1 MTKPPASDA
10 AVPLSLFWLF
20 YLGGLGMF
28 FPFFSLYL
36 SENAGLSGTQ
46 VGLVL
51 ATMPAVGTFAQ
62 PFWGQVADRTGS
74 RAGVLVMLAA
84 GATLGQIGLYLASG
98 FEMLVATMF
107 VTALFGTVVI
117 PQAVAVSFAALGDPS
132 GRSFG
137 RVRVW
142 GTVGF
147 LATVVAFPRALDRL
161 QEAWGAAATPSV
173 SEPGLGILFP
183 LTALLMGS
191 AALCAVGIPRGG
203 AESLRAA
210 RGDWRA
216 LLRHRP
222 VRILLAL
229 SLLAYLSLQGPMGLF
244 PLLIRSQG
252 GSMQTVGDLWILMLA
267 LEIPLV
273 LYTGATV
280 ARVGPRGLLL
290 IGVAS
295 GGIRWTVCG
304 FSDNTTAI
312 YAVQILH
319 GVTVAGLVIGG
330 PLYLEAAVPERLRS
344 TAQALLAMVGV
355 GIGGIASNTG
365 AGWLLE
371 HVGPRAPYVA
381 GGLGAL
387 LCALLLV
394 GVLPP
399 PERPADQAVAEA
411 ATA

>member
-1 MTKPPASDA
+1 
-10 AVPLSLFWLF
+10 
-20 YLGGLGMF
+20 
-28 FPFFSLYL
+28 
-36 SENAGLSGTQ
+36 
-46 VGLVL
+46 
-51 ATMPAVGTFAQ
+51 MPAVGIVAQ

-74 RAGVLVMLAA
+74 RAGVLVMLAV
-84 GATLGQIGLYLASG
+84 GATLGQIGLYFARG
-98 FEMLVATMF
+98 FEMLVVTMLLL
-107 VTALFGTVVI
+107 ALFGTVVI

-147 LATVVAFPRALDRL
+147 LGTVVAFPRALDRL
-161 QEAWGAAATPSV
+161 QEAWGTPATQSI

-183 LTALLMGS
+183 LSALLIGA
-191 AALCAVGIPRGG
+191 AALCAVAIPRGG

-216 LLRHRP
+216 LIRHRP
-222 VRILLAL
+222 VWILLAL
-229 SLLAYLSLQGPMGLF
+229 AVLAYLSLQGPMGLF

-252 GSMQTVGDLWILMLA
+252 GSMQTVGNLWVLMLA

-280 ARVGPRGLLL
+280 ARVGPRGLLF

-295 GGIRWTVCG
+295 GGVRWTVCG
-304 FSDNTTAI
+304 FSDSTTAI

-319 GVTVAGLVIGG
+319 GVTVAGLIIGG
-330 PLYLEAAVPERLRS
+330 PLYLESAVPERLRS

-355 GIGGIASNTG
+355 GIGGIASNAG

-371 HVGPRAPYVA
+371 HVGPRAPYMA

-394 GVLPP
+394 IVLPP
-399 PERPADQAVAEA
+399 PERPADQETGPGLAVLRPSR
-411 ATA
+411 

>member
-1 MTKPPASDA
+1 MPKPPSPAA

-20 YLGGLGMF
+20 YLGSLGMF

-36 SENAGLSGTQ
+36 AENAGLSGTQ
-46 VGLVL
+46 VGVVL
-51 ATMPAVGTFAQ
+51 ATMPAVGIVAQ

-74 RAGVLVMLAA
+74 RAGVLLMLAA
-84 GATLGQIGLYLASG
+84 GALLGQLGLYFARG
-98 FEMLVATMF
+98 FEAIVAATLLL
-107 VTALFGTVVI
+107 ALFGTVVI

-147 LATVVAFPRALDRL
+147 LVAVVTFPRALDRL
-161 QEAWGAAATPSV
+161 QEAWGTPATESI

-183 LTALLMGS
+183 LTALFMGA
-191 AALCAVGIPRGG
+191 AALCARAIPRGG
-203 AESLRAA
+203 AISLRAE

-216 LLRHRP
+216 LVRHRP
-222 VRILLAL
+222 VWILLL
-229 SLLAYLSLQGPMGLF
+229 LLILAYLSLQGPMGLF

-252 GSMQTVGDLWILMLA
+252 GSMQTVGDLWVLMLA

-280 ARVGPRGLLL
+280 ARVGPRGLLF

-295 GGIRWTVCG
+295 GGLRWTVCG
-304 FSDNTTAI
+304 FSDNITAI

-394 GVLPP
+394 LVLPP
-399 PERPADQAVAEA
+399 PERPAD
-411 ATA
+411 